1 VEAIGAH
8 DLALAA
14 RLREGLGLP
23 PAASAIVALD
33 ANPDAARRLA
43 AAGVRCATRAGR
55 VRLSF
60 HLYNTEDDVDRAL
73 AALR

>member
-1 VEAIGAH
+1 MASPFCRSGDATP
-8 DLALAA
+8 
-14 RLREGLGLP
+14 GP
-23 PAASAIVALD
+23 SAIVSVG
-33 ANPDAARRLA
+33 AAGGTAERLA

-73 AALR
+73 AALRP